1 MGRILLVVVVIRCLL
16 GEWDKSPWPRG
27 QLGRWGRTY
36 ITLKVDKLGGGQHGV
51 ERRWVDEWLF
61 RQILS
66 ESMLL
71 GQIFEDVSAL
81 FTIPR
86 RIYLTE
92 GMCSAI
98 EDASIADRLTLE
110 ASECSSEVEGLDV
123 EGAGDSKLE
132 E

>member
-1 MGRILLVVVVIRCLL
+1 
-16 GEWDKSPWPRG
+16 
-27 QLGRWGRTY
+27 
-36 ITLKVDKLGGGQHGV
+36 
-51 ERRWVDEWLF
+51 
-61 RQILS
+61 
-66 ESMLL
+66 MLL
-71 GQIFEDVSAL
+71 GQIFEGVSAL

-98 EDASIADRLTLE
+98 EDVSIADRLTLE
-110 ASECSSEVEGLDV
+110 TSECSSEVRGLDV